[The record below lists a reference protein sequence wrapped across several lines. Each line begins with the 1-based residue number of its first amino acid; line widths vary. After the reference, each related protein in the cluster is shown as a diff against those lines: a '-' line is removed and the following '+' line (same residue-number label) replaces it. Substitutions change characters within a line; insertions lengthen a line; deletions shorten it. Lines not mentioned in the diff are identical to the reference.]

1 MRYRWLAVYPLVY
14 AALFSLFAWAMVGG
28 DALTPFVRWQL
39 LLLRVLAIAG
49 CWAAATAFE
58 RGDHLRRAW
67 TLLVWATVL
76 VLIRDLLRFPVELVA
91 NEGSGRWLI
100 ATLGVLSNV
109 ALLAGTWLLA
119 RAWKVAAIPLPGGRR
134 RAIVVTLAVAAVA
147 VAAAGPFAWRH
158 LQTILS
164 GEWGNLVMLVSAVVD
179 ILALCLI
186 APLLMTTLA
195 LRGGIVSWPWGLV
208 TASLACWLL
217 YDVAA
222 GLQGSVFPGF
232 PLTDVFRGLAENYL
246 FAAGLAQRFVV
257 RRVKKDALD
266 QTTVG
271 MRSPVRGASG

>member
-1 MRYRWLAVYPLVY
+1 MRYRWLAVFPLVY
-14 AALFSLFAWAMVGG
+14 AALFVLFAWSLGG
-28 DALTPFVRWQL
+28 SDALTPFVRWQL
-39 LLLRVLAIAG
+39 LLVRVLAIAG
-49 CWAAATAFE
+49 CWAAATAFG

-67 TLLVWATVL
+67 MLLVWATVL
-76 VLIRDLLRFPVELVA
+76 VLVRDLLRFPVELVA

-100 ATLGVLSNV
+100 AGLGVLSNV

-119 RAWKVAAIPLPGGRR
+119 RAWKVAAIPLPGGRGR
-134 RAIVVTLAVAAVA
+134 TILVTLVVAAVA
-147 VAAAGPFAWRH
+147 LAVAGPFAWRH
-158 LQTILS
+158 LQAIVA

-217 YDVAA
+217 YDAAA
-222 GLQGSVFPGF
+222 GLQGSLAPGF
-232 PLTDVFRGLAENYL
+232 PLTDVFRGLAENFL

-257 RRVKKDALD
+257 RRVRKDALD
-266 QTTVG
+266 STMIG
-271 MRSPVRGASG
+271 ARPPVPRTSA

>member
-1 MRYRWLAVYPLVY
+1 MRYRWLAVYPVVY
-14 AALFSLFAWAMVGG
+14 AALFVLFAWALVSG
-28 DALTPFVRWQL
+28 DALGPFVRWQL

-49 CWAAATAFE
+49 CWAAATAFD

-67 TLLVWATVL
+67 MLLVWATVL
-76 VLIRDLLRFPVELVA
+76 VLVRDLLRFPVEWVA
-91 NEGSGRWLI
+91 NEGTGRWLI

-109 ALLAGTWLLA
+109 ALLSGTWLLA

-134 RAIVVTLAVAAVA
+134 RAIVVTLVVAAVA
-147 VAAAGPFAWRH
+147 VAAAGPFAWRY
-158 LQTILS
+158 LQTILA

-186 APLLMTTLA
+186 APLLLTTLA

-222 GLQGSVFPGF
+222 GLQGSVLPGF

-257 RRVKKDALD
+257 RRVKKDVLD
-266 QTTVG
+266 QTIVG
-271 MRSPVRGASG
+271 MRSPLAPPTA